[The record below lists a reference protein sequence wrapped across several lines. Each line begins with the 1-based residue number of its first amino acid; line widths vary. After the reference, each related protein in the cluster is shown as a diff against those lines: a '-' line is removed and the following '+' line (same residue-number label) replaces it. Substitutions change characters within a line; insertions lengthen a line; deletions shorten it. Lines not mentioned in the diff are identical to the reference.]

1 MSWQGWSAGST
12 NPHSLK
18 MKVYLYEKCGTCRNA
33 MAWLDKKD
41 VAYEKVAIKERPPN
55 RKELEQMARIYDG
68 NLRRL
73 FNTSGNEYKRLGLK
87 DKLETMKPAEA
98 FALLSKNGMLVKRP
112 FVLTEKGGA
121 VGFKREEW
129 EKLV

>member
-1 MSWQGWSAGST
+1 
-12 NPHSLK
+12 

-33 MAWLDKKD
+33 MAWLEKKG
-41 VAYEKVAIKERPPN
+41 VAYEKVPIKEHPPGT
-55 RKELEQMARIYDG
+55 KELEQMARIYDG

-73 FNTSGNEYKRLGLK
+73 FNTSGNEYKRLELK
-87 DKLETMKPAEA
+87 DKLERMKPAEA

-121 VGFKREEW
+121 VGFKPEEW
-129 EKLV
+129 AKLV